1 LHTFSTAQRDRSMTA
16 TVSYH
21 GVPLFRGLAFALHHI
36 AMHGGGVWVYS
47 ADRRD
52 HVIAEHN
59 RQFGT
64 HLHGQQWLVDAHA
77 HDPVRNAPANSPTTT
92 SHCLRSDGAPVYRDA
107 RGRHVPAGGSI
118 PWYSLGIDLED
129 ADSDGR
135 RGNDVDRFL
144 RIAHRLGYAAVRP
157 YASGSE
163 GHHVVFVHSP
173 IPTLEHWN
181 QIAKER
187 HE

>member
-21 GVPLFRGLAFALHHI
+21 GVPMFRGLAFALHHV

-52 HVIAEHN
+52 RIIAEHN

-77 HDPVRNAPANSPTTT
+77 QDPVRNAPANSPTTT
-92 SHCLRSDGAPVYRDA
+92 SHCLRSDGNPVYRD
-107 RGRHVPAGGSI
+107 
-118 PWYSLGIDLED
+118 
-129 ADSDGR
+129 
-135 RGNDVDRFL
+135 
-144 RIAHRLGYAAVRP
+144 VRP